1 MHRAIV
7 LTVLF
12 TASAALAHQGVQN
25 PAVMARMEAM
35 KTIGD
40 NTKILGTMAKGE
52 LAFDAAKARAAAAE
66 IAVQAGRTPGLFEAP
81 ETDPKSEA
89 LPVIWENYADFTAK
103 SDALVAAAKMA
114 QGIRTPQ
121 DLTTALGAI
130 GAACKAC
137 HSDYRE

>member
-7 LTVLF
+7 LTVLI

-25 PAVMARMEAM
+25 SAVIARMEAM